1 MLLKIILSQKEKLKK
16 TGSRLPLPQYRNLIV
31 TSYLRCT
38 WGRRQRRR
46 ELTWDF
52 INRGKHRALH
62 SWVAAAASGLLIKPE
77 WQVLGGSRAVS
88 KAHHFIG
95 WLDGQ
100 VQKCWVQGD
109 TRYVS
114 AKKLRKPRLP

>member
-1 MLLKIILSQKEKLKK
+1 M
-16 TGSRLPLPQYRNLIV
+16 
-31 TSYLRCT
+31 
-38 WGRRQRRR
+38 R

-62 SWVAAAASGLLIKPE
+62 SRVAAAASGLLIKPE

-95 WLDGQ
+95 RLDGQ

-109 TRYVS
+109 TGYVL
-114 AKKLRKPRLP
+114 ARKLRRPRLP